1 MRLRTTDGIPAV
13 VGNRSAKD
21 PRVSFIG
28 YGDWTGPAS
37 ATLIGVGRTAKDLVD
52 QLAEELRA

>member
-1 MRLRTTDGIPAV
+1 M
-13 VGNRSAKD
+13 GNRSAKD

-37 ATLIGVGRTAKDLVD
+37 ATLTGGGRTAKALVD
-52 QLAEELRA
+52 ELAEEFRA